1 MKQRK
6 TAEVTAADAPTAAV
20 KAAMA
25 NISNEVKTFSPLFLF
40 AFSGETRLKIYQSK
54 PLLIIQTEYFLSGC
68 ICCQFRDQSQVPIS
82 LTSKFLRTKSKKSSN
97 IYLVKFGSIMH
108 QAIKANPFLFRHT
121 KLFFT
126 SPSNI
131 KLAFPPPAPAVDFFH
146 HTFVLSG
153 FKENVSSSFS
163 SSSSSLQ
170 FPISS
175 KGGNSRRRTT
185 LLSPISVAQSCPF
198 LKRKAPFSSIYQG
211 RRISFLIP
219 LRYYIFSLAVL

>member
-6 TAEVTAADAPTAAV
+6 TAEVTAADDPTAAV

-40 AFSGETRLKIYQSK
+40 AFSGETRQKIYQSK
-54 PLLIIQTEYFLSGC
+54 PLLIIKTDYFPSGC
-68 ICCQFRDQSQVPIS
+68 ICCQFRDQSQVPKS
-82 LTSKFLRTKSKKSSN
+82 LTSKFLRTKSRKSSN

-121 KLFFT
+121 KLFFP

-131 KLAFPPPAPAVDFFH
+131 KLAFPPPALAVDFFH

-153 FKENVSSSFS
+153 FKENVSS

-198 LKRKAPFSSIYQG
+198 LKR
-211 RRISFLIP
+211 RP
-219 LRYYIFSLAVL
+219 LSPRYIKVEECLS